1 MNYPQI
7 QQAYADFE
15 NEIHRITATYQAQLQ
30 QSQLNFQNRLLKLT
44 YGIDVNQTEPTQQE
58 VEFAIDLEIHD
69 E

>member
-7 QQAYADFE
+7 QQAYAEFE

-44 YGIDVNQTEPTQQE
+44 YGIDVNQHKPTQQE